1 LTPHARA
8 IERAKVYA
16 GYLDEAIEAM
26 QRDGTFSAF
35 NHAYKLHRQERA
47 KRNES
52 VTPFWAVM
60 HELRALIIRAL
71 IAEPK
76 NRLVPASVIVEIRK
90 QFPWFTRKP
99 IPRKT
104 TWKGKRR

>member
-1 LTPHARA
+1 
-8 IERAKVYA
+8 
-16 GYLDEAIEAM
+16 
-26 QRDGTFSAF
+26 
-35 NHAYKLHRQERA
+35 
-47 KRNES
+47 
-52 VTPFWAVM
+52 M